1 MRLRSSRPYGPPD
14 ADPTGTHPPG
24 TSTPRPRGT
33 DTVTRGTHT
42 MKHPPSRAPRTAAD
56 RENRAGLAF
65 VSPTVVVVLVV
76 VVLPILWTVLLAFQ
90 RARLVDIQ
98 GMSLLGHWSADNFAN
113 VFGSPGFWTSLWTTF
128 LYTAGSTAGSVGL
141 GLIAALALRSPFRGR
156 GLLRGAMLLPYVAP
170 VVAVAFV
177 WQIAL
182 SPQFGIVNE
191 WGRTLFGWDDPVA
204 FLSTR
209 SCELSLWGAHVDVP
223 LALLTVIAFETWRY
237 FPFAFLFLMAR
248 LQAVPDVLEEAATV
262 DGAAP
267 TQRFR
272 HILLPQLMPVIAL
285 LCVLRFI
292 MTFNKFDDIYLLT
305 GGGSGTDVVAVRV
318 YDFLTARFD
327 VGAAAA
333 QALVLAVILAAL
345 LGVYFKVVGRRVEE
359 EAR

>member
-1 MRLRSSRPYGPPD
+1 MTHSTTTAPDGAPRPGAASGNGTGSSAG
-14 ADPTGTHPPG
+14 G
-24 TSTPRPRGT
+24 PRGT
-33 DTVTRGTHT
+33 DAGGGTR
-42 MKHPPSRAPRTAAD
+42 PRRPRTASS

-65 VSPTVVVVLVV
+65 VTPTLVVVTVV

-90 RARLVDIQ
+90 NARLVDIQ
-98 GMSLLGHWSADNFAN
+98 GMGLLGDWSLENFES
-113 VFGSPGFWTSLWTTF
+113 VFGSPGFWASLWTTL
-128 LYTAGSTAGSVGL
+128 LYTVGSTAGSIAL
-141 GLIAALALRSPFRGR
+141 GLVAALALRKPFRGR
-156 GLLRGAMLLPYVAP
+156 GLVRGSMLLPYVAP

-177 WQIAL
+177 WEIAL

-191 WGRTLFGWDDPVA
+191 WGAKLLGWDDPVA

-209 SCELSLWGAHVDVP
+209 AYEVSLFGWDFELP
-223 LALLTVIAFETWRY
+223 LALMTVIAFETWRY
-237 FPFAFLFLMAR
+237 FPFAFLFLLAR
-248 LQAVPDVLEEAATV
+248 LQAVPDTLEEAAKV

-272 HILLPQLMPVIAL
+272 HVLLPQLMPVVAL

-292 MTFNKFDDIYLLT
+292 MEFNKFDDVYLLT

-333 QALVLAVILAAL
+333 QALVLAVILMAL
-345 LGVYFKVVGRRVEE
+345 LGLYFTFFGRKVQE
-359 EAR
+359 EAS